1 MKKIISLFVFFQF
14 IFLPC
19 FGQVVIN
26 EVMYN
31 PSTEQD
37 EDYSEW
43 IEIYNPGNRSVNLS
57 SWELCEK
64 ELLAGY
70 INYTNSGVGGPY
82 LNKGTNLSPN
92 QYAIITD
99 GESGTEVYQY
109 FNVSNDSLALHVDA
123 GSLCGGGLK
132 NTGETINLTNNQGN
146 LTDSITYNDS
156 WGADGDGYSLQR
168 INSSQ
173 NLSNNSTN
181 WVAFPPSP
189 GKQNFYEN
197 ATLELLDIS
206 AEQIF
211 VNNSIEFNI
220 TILNRGLENGTEN
233 ISLTIINNTNS
244 AVYSSEVDCKVKAIN
259 QTKIQFNWT
268 FNETGNYTICA
279 EANNSFC
286 KNFEILPLEN
296 ASISLNITEEDEKI
310 IFYTNLSNASCT
322 INYNISI
329 GNFII
334 DSGKIEKE
342 AFQNAS
348 LDIGFGK
355 FNVCAN
361 MTLHNFNDINK
372 SDNSINKNITINP
385 GDRIRYRLRSW
396 IDKEK
401 YELNSS
407 INWIIQLFIPL
418 NGSTTGNLT
427 LKLGKNKKSG
437 SGFKYFNTTYENN
450 SFNITQNGTTISGNF
465 TIPENYF
472 EGIYKLRA
480 KFKYGSTGWDYLD
493 SSDNGIFWLNGLKDL
508 GDLNVSILGEPPETA
523 RFGDIIPIFLKVNAN
538 NYAGSLGCR
547 ARINKDLSISKT
559 RYASLNYEMTYSFS
573 RGETKYIFVPLIIKP
588 NCNDHY
594 HNSEYRIV
602 IETKERNRWKT
613 KKELS
618 LNISGKANNLC
629 QYISKDS
636 TTKSEEKSKTLE
648 IEILNLTKEVAR
660 NEEFTTRVKL
670 KNNFGKKISFETYSY
685 AFDGRNCITGGWTSN
700 RKEVTLEENE
710 EKTIKLRNKIEEE
723 AKPGDYPFRVRAKLD
738 DDQIDKTKNIK
749 VNEEII
755 KEAAQVKEFKLPNL
769 KIWNDT
775 KIRINLSNCE
785 GCKMIITGPNITAI
799 TNRKYRVFDRFGK
812 YKVFVLKN
820 SKVLI
825 NKTYVWESKKEPRI
839 INQSEEKQSS
849 NNTSTREDKFTGK
862 FREKNIFESIVENLN
877 YFYSYILDLMKNSI
891 NNP

>member
-31 PSTEQD
+31 NGGNEWVELYNSTD
-37 EDYSEW
+37 
-43 IEIYNPGNRSVNLS
+43 NNVNLS
-57 SWELCEK
+57 DWKIGDE
-64 ELLAGY
+64 
-70 INYTNSGVGGPY
+70 N
-82 LNKGTNLSPN
+82 
-92 QYAIITD
+92 
-99 GESGTEVYQY
+99 
-109 FNVSNDSLALHVDA
+109 SNDTLSNLMIPHQSYALIVDNSTVIN
-123 GSLCGGGLK
+123 GSYGCNAFDEVNCMELTAIGSGLNNNGGDTVYLY
-132 NTGETINLTNNQGN
+132 NNSEN
-146 LTDSITYNDS
+146 LTDSVTYNDS
-156 WGADGDGYSLQR
+156 WGADGDGNSLQR

-173 NLSNNSTN
+173 NLSNNLTN
-181 WVAFPPSP
+181 WVGFPPSP

-206 AEQIF
+206 AEEIYVNETTTIF
-211 VNNSIEFNI
+211 VKIA
-220 TILNRGLENGTEN
+220 NRGIRNATN
-233 ISLTIINNTNS
+233 ISVNLSINNTYNDS
-244 AVYSSEVDCKVKAIN
+244 GIINITGINISE
-259 QTKIQFNWT
+259 IQFNWT
-268 FNETGNYTICA
+268 PNQTGNYTIFA
-279 EANNSFC
+279 YL
-286 KNFEILPLEN
+286 KNETISKNIFVLPPLQKNATLAMYIEDTILLDIEYTSLFKIEIEN
-296 ASISLNITEEDEKI
+296 KKEIKGNCSGKDNITVQYNI
-310 IFYTNLSNASCT
+310 TNLTGELIKENNFTVEVGCSKWANT
-322 INYNISI
+322 GNWIPNQI
-329 GNFII
+329 GNFTVCGRII
-334 DSGKIEKE
+334 
-342 AFQNAS
+342 NA
-348 LDIGFGK
+348 
-355 FNVCAN
+355 
-361 MTLHNFNDINK
+361 T
-372 SDNSINKNITINP
+372 
-385 GDRIRYRLRSW
+385 
-396 IDKEK
+396 
-401 YELNSS
+401 
-407 INWIIQLFIPL
+407 
-418 NGSTTGNLT
+418 
-427 LKLGKNKKSG
+427 
-437 SGFKYFNTTYENN
+437 TTYNETRVCNNISVIQNPIEILSKPESVSFGSLNFVLFKFEVNNFSADYFGLNNMDLKFVVYTPSGEGGYIIKDFYENTIYASEGCN
-450 SFNITQNGTTISGNF
+450 SDFSL
-465 TIPENYF
+465 EV
-472 EGIYKLRA
+472 K
-480 KFKYGSTGWDYLD
+480 
-493 SSDNGIFWLNGLKDL
+493 
-508 GDLNVSILGEPPETA
+508 NVSENFSA
-523 RFGDIIPIFLKVNAN
+523 YIFLP
-538 NYAGSLGCR
+538 
-547 ARINKDLSISKT
+547 
-559 RYASLNYEMTYSFS
+559 F
-573 RGETKYIFVPLIIKP
+573 YITA
-588 NCNDHY
+588 NCNDYYDEGSYLSKIRMFKLENGNCSSSSSNHY
-594 HNSEYRIV
+594 DISEFEIN
-602 IETKERNRWKT
+602 INGKNQSLCPNCPKPSSSKKEETKEKT
-613 KKELS
+613 KR
-618 LNISGKANNLC
+618 
-629 QYISKDS
+629 
-636 TTKSEEKSKTLE
+636 EKSKTLE

-723 AKPGDYPFRVRAKLD
+723 TKPGDYPFRVRAKLD

-775 KIRINLSNCE
+775 KIRMNLSNCE

>member
-1 MKKIISLFVFFQF
+1 MRKIVLFILLVQF

-26 EVMYN
+26 EIMYN
-31 PSTEQD
+31 PSG
-37 EDYSEW
+37 EDYYSEW
-43 IEIYNPGNRSVNLS
+43 IEIFNPTNESINLS
-57 SWELCEK
+57 SWELCRK

-70 INYTNSGVGGPY
+70 INNTGEDNPPILRNTTMILSSG
-82 LNKGTNLSPN
+82 

-99 GESGTEVYQY
+99 GGETNTSGTKVYQY
-109 FNVSNDSLALHVDA
+109 FNVSNDSLALHVNPA
-123 GSLCGGGLK
+123 SLCSRLNNDGD
-132 NTGETINLTNNQGN
+132 TINLSNGTYTEIVNYNNSAGWPKAKDGN
-146 LTDSITYNDS
+146 
-156 WGADGDGYSLQR
+156 SLQR

-173 NLSNNSTN
+173 NLSNNLTN

-189 GKQNFYEN
+189 GKPNFYNGSYFEIF
-197 ATLELLDIS
+197 DIS
-206 AEQIF
+206 FPEQIF

-220 TILNRGLENGTEN
+220 TILNRCLENGTEN

-244 AVYSSEVDCKVKAIN
+244 TVYSSNVTVGVNAIN
-259 QTKIQFNWT
+259 QTTILFNWT

-296 ASISLNITEEDEKI
+296 ASISLNITEEAEKI

-322 INYNISI
+322 INYNISV

-355 FNVCAN
+355 FKVFAN

-372 SDNSINKNITINP
+372 SDNSILKNITINP

-480 KFKYGSTGWDYLD
+480 KFKYGSSGWDYLD

-508 GDLNVSILGEPPETA
+508 GDLNVSILGELPETA

-538 NYAGSLGCR
+538 NYAGSLGCM

-602 IETKERNRWKT
+602 IETEESNNGKT

-629 QYISKDS
+629 QYISKGS
-636 TTKSEEKSKTLE
+636 TTKSKDKSKTLE
-648 IEILNLTKEVAR
+648 IEILNLTKTLAR
-660 NEEFTTRVKL
+660 NQEFTTRVKL
-670 KNNFGKKISFETYSY
+670 KNNFGKKVLFEIYSY
-685 AFDGRNCITGGWTSN
+685 IFDGSNCLTGNWRAN
-700 RKEVTLEENE
+700 LK
-710 EKTIKLRNKIEEE
+710 KIKLNKDEERIINLTNKVEKE
-723 AKPGDYPFRVRAKLD
+723 AKPWYYSFRIRIKLKD
-738 DDQIDKTKNIK
+738 GSNIDKTEQIKITNKILKNK
-749 VNEEII
+749 
-755 KEAAQVKEFKLPNL
+755 KEMKETPNL

-785 GCKMIITGPNITAI
+785 GCKMIIVGPNISVI
-799 TNRKYRVFDRFGK
+799 TGRKYRVFEDFGK
-812 YKVFVLKN
+812 YEVFVIKDEI
-820 SKVLI
+820 VLNQTYFWKEKTVS
-825 NKTYVWESKKEPRI
+825 NKTEKNLTEEGKSKEESKM
-839 INQSEEKQSS
+839 
-849 NNTSTREDKFTGK
+849 TGK
-862 FREKNIFESIVENLN
+862 FSENKPKSLVDKVVSTLQNLVSPLIEAMKLSI
-877 YFYSYILDLMKNSI
+877 K
-891 NNP
+891 

>member
-1 MKKIISLFVFFQF
+1 MRKIISLFVFFQF

-26 EVMYN
+26 EVMYDN
-31 PSTEQD
+31 GGNEWVELYNSTD
-37 EDYSEW
+37 
-43 IEIYNPGNRSVNLS
+43 NNVNLS
-57 SWELCEK
+57 DWKIGDE
-64 ELLAGY
+64 
-70 INYTNSGVGGPY
+70 
-82 LNKGTNLSPN
+82 
-92 QYAIITD
+92 D
-99 GESGTEVYQY
+99 
-109 FNVSNDSLALHVDA
+109 SNDTLS
-123 GSLCGGGLK
+123 
-132 NTGETINLTNNQGN
+132 NLTIPHQDYALIVDDSTVINGSSGCNAFDGVNCTELSRIGSGLNNGGDTVYLYNNSKN
-146 LTDSITYNDS
+146 LTDSVTYNDS

-168 INSSQ
+168 INSSH

-181 WVAFPPSP
+181 WVGFPPSP
-189 GKQNFYEN
+189 GKQNFYNGSYFEIF
-197 ATLELLDIS
+197 DIS
-206 AEQIF
+206 FPEQIF

-220 TILNRGLENGTEN
+220 TILNRSLENGTEN
-233 ISLTIINNTNS
+233 INLTIINNTNS
-244 AVYSSEVDCKVKAIN
+244 TVYPSEVDCEVKAIN

-296 ASISLNITEEDEKI
+296 ASISLNITEEDEEI

-322 INYNISI
+322 INYNISV

-355 FNVCAN
+355 FKVFAN

-372 SDNSINKNITINP
+372 SDNSILKNITINP
-385 GDRIRYRLRSW
+385 GDKKRYRLRSW

-401 YELNSS
+401 YELNNS

-480 KFKYGSTGWDYLD
+480 KFKYGSSGWDYLD

-602 IETKERNRWKT
+602 IETEESNNGKT

-629 QYISKDS
+629 QYISKGS
-636 TTKSEEKSKTLE
+636 TTKSKDKSKNLE
-648 IEILNLTKEVAR
+648 IEIINLTKEVAR
-660 NEEFTTRVKL
+660 NQEFTTRVKL

-685 AFDGRNCITGGWTSN
+685 AYKGSNCITGGWTSN
-700 RKEVTLEENE
+700 KKELSLDKDE
-710 EKTIKLRNKIEEE
+710 EKIINLTNRIEKDAEPGEYSLRVRVKIENKNVDSTEKILVTDEIVEDKIESEE
-723 AKPGDYPFRVRAKLD
+723 EKINKTVNLNIWTDNKL
-738 DDQIDKTKNIK
+738 
-749 VNEEII
+749 
-755 KEAAQVKEFKLPNL
+755 
-769 KIWNDT
+769 
-775 KIRINLSNCE
+775 RINLSNCQ
-785 GCKMIITGPNITAI
+785 GCKMIIVGPDFSTITS
-799 TNRKYRVFDRFGK
+799 RRYRVFEDFGG
-812 YKVFVLKN
+812 YDIFVIKDGIILNQTYFWKEKTV
-820 SKVLI
+820 S
-825 NKTYVWESKKEPRI
+825 NKTEKNLTEKGKSEEESKM
-839 INQSEEKQSS
+839 
-849 NNTSTREDKFTGK
+849 TGK
-862 FREKNIFESIVENLN
+862 FSENKPKSLVDKLASTLQN
-877 YFYSYILDLMKNSI
+877 LVSPLIKLMENSI
-891 NNP
+891 QQ

>member
-1 MKKIISLFVFFQF
+1 MRKIVLFILLVQF
-14 IFLPC
+14 LFLPC

-26 EVMYN
+26 EIMYN
-31 PSTEQD
+31 PEN
-37 EDYSEW
+37 ERVGEF
-43 IEIYNPGNRSVNLS
+43 IELYNPAEKNINMSGWNLTDDGS
-57 SWELCEK
+57 DVETL
-64 ELLAGY
+64 
-70 INYTNSGVGGPY
+70 SGFSGGSTTIPS
-82 LNKGTNLSPN
+82 GE
-92 QYAIITD
+92 YAIITD
-99 GESGTEVYQY
+99 EDT
-109 FNVSNDSLALHVDA
+109 NVSIHKEITHLTTGDMSICNGLNNDGD
-123 GSLCGGGLK
+123 
-132 NTGETINLTNNQGN
+132 TINLSNGTYTEIVNYNNSAGWPKAKDGN
-146 LTDSITYNDS
+146 
-156 WGADGDGYSLQR
+156 SLQR

-181 WVAFPPSP
+181 WVGFPPSP
-189 GKQNFYEN
+189 GKPNFYEN

-206 AEQIF
+206 AEEIY

-244 AVYSSEVDCKVKAIN
+244 TVYSSEVDCKVKAIN
-259 QTKIQFNWT
+259 QTKIQFNWI

-279 EANNSFC
+279 EANNSLC

-322 INYNISI
+322 INYNISV

-355 FNVCAN
+355 FKVFAN

-372 SDNSINKNITINP
+372 PDNSILKNITINP
-385 GDRIRYRLRSW
+385 GDKKRYRLRSW

-480 KFKYGSTGWDYLD
+480 KFKYGSSGWDYLD

-508 GDLNVSILGEPPETA
+508 GDLNVSILGELPETA

-538 NYAGSLGCR
+538 NYAGSLGCM

-602 IETKERNRWKT
+602 IETEESNNGKT

-629 QYISKDS
+629 QYISKGS
-636 TTKSEEKSKTLE
+636 TTKSKDKSKTLE
-648 IEILNLTKEVAR
+648 IEILNLTKTLAR
-660 NEEFTTRVKL
+660 NQEFTTRVKL
-670 KNNFGKKISFETYSY
+670 KNNFGKKVLFEIYSY
-685 AFDGRNCITGGWTSN
+685 IFDGSNCLTGNWRVN
-700 RKEVTLEENE
+700 LK
-710 EKTIKLRNKIEEE
+710 KIKLNKDEERIINLTNKVEKE
-723 AKPGDYPFRVRAKLD
+723 AKPWYYSFRIRIKLKD
-738 DDQIDKTKNIK
+738 WSNIDKTEQIKITNKILKNK
-749 VNEEII
+749 
-755 KEAAQVKEFKLPNL
+755 KEMKETPNL

-775 KIRINLSNCE
+775 KLRINLSNCQ
-785 GCKMIITGPNITAI
+785 GCKMIIVGPNISVI
-799 TNRKYRVFDRFGK
+799 TGRKYRVFEDFGR
-812 YKVFVLKN
+812 YAIFVIKDEI
-820 SKVLI
+820 VLNQTYFWKEKTVS
-825 NKTYVWESKKEPRI
+825 NKTEKNLTEEGKSKEESKM
-839 INQSEEKQSS
+839 
-849 NNTSTREDKFTGK
+849 TGK
-862 FREKNIFESIVENLN
+862 FSENKSKSLVDKVVSTLQNLVSPLIEAMKLSI
-877 YFYSYILDLMKNSI
+877 K
-891 NNP
+891 

>member
-1 MKKIISLFVFFQF
+1 MRKIISLFVFFQF
-14 IFLPC
+14 LFLPC

-31 PSTEQD
+31 PTTEQGGD
-37 EDYSEW
+37 SYSEW
-43 IEIYNPGNRSVNLS
+43 IEIYNPTNESVNLS
-57 SWELCEK
+57 GWELCEK

-70 INYTNSGVGGPY
+70 INHTDSEGEGLY
-82 LNKGTNLSPN
+82 LNEGTNLSPN

-109 FNVSNDSLALHVDA
+109 FNVSEDALALHVDA
-123 GSLCGGGLK
+123 GSLCDGRL
-132 NTGETINLTNNQGN
+132 NNDGETINLSNGTYTEIVNYNNSAG
-146 LTDSITYNDS
+146 
-156 WGADGDGYSLQR
+156 WPEAKDGYSLQR

-181 WVAFPPSP
+181 WVGFPPSP
-189 GKQNFYEN
+189 GRKNFYNGSYFEIF
-197 ATLELLDIS
+197 DIS
-206 AEQIF
+206 FPEQIF

-220 TILNRGLENGTEN
+220 TILNRGLEKGTEN
-233 ISLTIINNTNS
+233 INLTIINNTNS
-244 AVYSSEVDCKVKAIN
+244 TVYPNEVKAIN

-322 INYNISI
+322 INYNISV

-355 FNVCAN
+355 FKVCAN
-361 MTLHNFNDINK
+361 MILHNFNNINK
-372 SDNSINKNITINP
+372 SDNSILKNITINP
-385 GDRIRYRLRSW
+385 GDKKRYRLRSW

-602 IETKERNRWKT
+602 IETKESNNGKT

-629 QYISKDS
+629 QYISKGS

-648 IEILNLTKEVAR
+648 IEILNLTKTLAR
-660 NEEFTTRVKL
+660 NQEFTTTVKL
-670 KNNFGKKISFETYSY
+670 KNNFGKKVLFEIYSY
-685 AFDGRNCITGGWTSN
+685 IFDGFNCLTGNWRANLKKIKLNKDEERIINLTN
-700 RKEVTLEENE
+700 KVEKEV
-710 EKTIKLRNKIEEE
+710 KPWYYSFKIRIKLKDGSN
-723 AKPGDYPFRVRAKLD
+723 
-738 DDQIDKTKNIK
+738 IDKTEQIKITNKILKNK
-749 VNEEII
+749 
-755 KEAAQVKEFKLPNL
+755 KEMKETPNL

-775 KIRINLSNCE
+775 KIRMNLSNCE
-785 GCKMIITGPNITAI
+785 GCKMIIVGPNISVI
-799 TNRKYRVFDRFGK
+799 TGRKYRVFEDFGR
-812 YKVFVLKN
+812 YAIFVIKDEI
-820 SKVLI
+820 VLNQTYFWKEKTVS
-825 NKTYVWESKKEPRI
+825 NKTEKNLTEKGK
-839 INQSEEKQSS
+839 SEEENK
-849 NNTSTREDKFTGK
+849 TIGK
-862 FREKNIFESIVENLN
+862 FSENKSKSLVDKVVSTLQNLVSPLIEAMKLSI
-877 YFYSYILDLMKNSI
+877 K
-891 NNP
+891 